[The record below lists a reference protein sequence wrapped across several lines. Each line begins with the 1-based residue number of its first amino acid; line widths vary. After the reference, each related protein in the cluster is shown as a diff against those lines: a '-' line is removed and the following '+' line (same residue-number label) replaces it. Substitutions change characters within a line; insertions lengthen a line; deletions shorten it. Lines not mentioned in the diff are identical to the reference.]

1 MNDDDLQRAVER
13 LVELGGGIVVVSD
26 GEVRAELP
34 LPVAGLL
41 SDRPL
46 AEVVAASRACV
57 EAARELGCT
66 LPSPFQSLAFLALS
80 VIPSLKITDHGLVDV
95 DALRARAARGVST
108 LYANAH
114 VVTLDDARSEHA
126 GGWLL
131 VEDGFV
137 RDVGAGAEPE
147 SDERVDLGGKVVT
160 PGLVN
165 THHHLYQTL
174 TRARAQEA
182 DLFTW
187 LRELYPVWARIDAE
201 AEYAAAR
208 TGLAELA
215 LSGCTTV
222 FDHHYVFPRGRTGL
236 VEAEVQA
243 ARELGVRIVASRGSM
258 DLGESDG
265 GLPPDELVEDLDAV
279 LADTERLAGELHEPG
294 PGARVQLA
302 VAPCSPFSVTGK
314 LMEESAALARRLG
327 LPLHTHLAETV
338 EEDAYCREL
347 YGCTPV
353 EYLERLGW
361 LAGDVWCAH
370 CVHLRDEEIRRF
382 GETGTGVAH
391 CPTSNLRLGAGVAP
405 VRELLDADVRVGL
418 GVDGSA
424 SNERSDLFFEVKQ
437 ALLVARG
444 RGGPEA
450 MTVRDALALGAR
462 GGAAVLGRDDIGSLE
477 PGKCADFA
485 VWRVDGLELGGAEDL
500 VAGLV
505 LSAPHRVDRLVRRR
519 RGRRAR
525 RAPRQ
530 GRRGRDRARARAAKR
545 QDSRH
550 EPLHPRPRH
559 RARPSSG
566 RAFASS
572 CYRGDEQLADA
583 ADRRRRP
590 DRRPRAGP
598 RAGRLPDR
606 LPPAVAV
613 LPPRRARGG
622 ARRRAH
628 ARPAPR
634 LVLRVREL
642 PRQLSV
648 DELAELFEGRSRF
661 VERLA
666 ELPDPLEAAFDLV
679 GELPEDELVE
689 ALERAPRRSA
699 RRTSPSAR
707 RAEQGP
713 DDERRASRPSSRT

>member
-1 MNDDDLQRAVER
+1 M
-13 LVELGGGIVVVSD
+13 
-26 GEVRAELP
+26 
-34 LPVAGLL
+34 
-41 SDRPL
+41 
-46 AEVVAASRACV
+46 
-57 EAARELGCT
+57 
-66 LPSPFQSLAFLALS
+66 
-80 VIPSLKITDHGLVDV
+80 
-95 DALRARAARGVST
+95 ST

-114 VVTLDDARSEHA
+114 VVTLDDAGTEHA

-131 VEDGFV
+131 VDEGLV
-137 RDVGAGAEPE
+137 HSVGAGAEPAAE
-147 SDERVDLGGKVVT
+147 ERIDLGGAVVT

-165 THHHLYQTL
+165 THHHLCQTL
-174 TRARAQEA
+174 TRARAQQA

-187 LRELYPVWARIDAE
+187 LRELYPVWAGIDSD

-236 VEAEVQA
+236 IEAEVQA

-279 LADTERLAGELHEPG
+279 LADTERLAAELHEPG

-302 VAPCSPFSVTGK
+302 VAPCSPFSVTGR

-338 EEDAYCREL
+338 EEEAYCREL

-361 LAGDVWCAH
+361 LANDVWCAH
-370 CVHLRDEEIRRF
+370 CVHLSDGEVRRF

-405 VRELLDADVRVGL
+405 VRQLVDADVRVGL

-450 MTVRDALALGAR
+450 MTVRDALRLGAR
-462 GGAAVLGRDDIGSLE
+462 GGASVLGRDDIGSLE

-485 VWRVDGLELGGAEDL
+485 VWRVDGLELGGAVDP

-505 LSAPHRVDRLVRRR
+505 FSAPHRVDRLVVGGEDVVRDGRLVNADEEAIAREHRR
-519 RGRRAR
+519 
-525 RAPRQ
+525 
-530 GRRGRDRARARAAKR
+530 
-545 QDSRH
+545 
-550 EPLHPRPRH
+550 E
-559 RARPSSG
+559 
-566 RAFASS
+566 
-572 CYRGDEQLADA
+572 
-583 ADRRRRP
+583 
-590 DRRPRAGP
+590 
-598 RAGRLPDR
+598 AGRF
-606 LPPAVAV
+606 A
-613 LPPRRARGG
+613 G
-622 ARRRAH
+622 
-628 ARPAPR
+628 
-634 LVLRVREL
+634 
-642 PRQLSV
+642 
-648 DELAELFEGRSRF
+648 
-661 VERLA
+661 
-666 ELPDPLEAAFDLV
+666 
-679 GELPEDELVE
+679 
-689 ALERAPRRSA
+689 
-699 RRTSPSAR
+699 
-707 RAEQGP
+707 
-713 DDERRASRPSSRT
+713 